1 MKKKLIIALVILTA
15 VAAGIFYLLTARNVG
30 VKYETVEV
38 EKGEIGKYVEEV
50 GTVSSK
56 NVRSYYGNS
65 VRKVETIGLELGDY
79 VKKGQLIIKYED
91 NSDSEILKV
100 EKQLESLKAT
110 YSEALSGT
118 DFESINNAKLEISRI
133 RSSIALAKEN
143 RDRMEEL
150 FKNEVVAQIEL
161 EKAVN
166 EVEQLQN
173 SLAVAQNSYNL
184 LSKGLSEN
192 MKIKYEAEIDVLL
205 LTLETLEK
213 DRKDSIIYAGF
224 DGVITE
230 LNTFE
235 GDIPYA
241 GLKILE
247 MQDPSGKTVLIDL
260 MAEDAVL
267 VNTGMK
273 ATVTDEN
280 LNVQIDN
287 LKVEKVHPKAFI
299 IYSELGVKENRQ
311 TVEINL
317 PQSDNDLSFGLKVK
331 TRIMIE
337 ESKEALFIHEDA
349 VYEEDMKIYVD
360 VLEDGKPVQ
369 REVITGI
376 ADDSRIEIKEGLEAG
391 ESVILKYGNN

>member
-30 VKYETVEV
+30 AKYETVEV
-38 EKGEIGKYVEEV
+38 EKGEIGKYVEED
-50 GTVSSK
+50 GTISSR

-65 VRKVETIGLELGDY
+65 VRKVETIGVEFGDY
-79 VKKGQLIIKYED
+79 VEKGQLLIKFED
-91 NSDSEILKV
+91 NSGLEIQKV
-100 EKQLESLKAT
+100 EKQLEALKAT
-110 YSEALSGT
+110 YNEALSGT

-150 FKNEVVAQIEL
+150 FKNEVVAEIEL
-161 EKAVN
+161 DKAVN
-166 EVEQLQN
+166 ELVQLQN

-184 LSKGLSEN
+184 LVKGLSEN
-192 MKIKYEAEIDVLL
+192 MKIKYEAEIDVLIL
-205 LTLETLEK
+205 SLETFEK
-213 DRKDSIIYAGF
+213 DREDSIIYAGF

-230 LNTFE
+230 LDTFE

-247 MQDPSGKTVLIDL
+247 MQDPSEKIVLIDF
-260 MAEDAVL
+260 MAEDAIL
-267 VNTGMK
+267 IKTGMK
-273 ATVTDEN
+273 STVTDEN
-280 LNVQIDN
+280 LNIEIDN
-287 LKVEKVHPKAFI
+287 LKVEKIHPKAFI
-299 IYSELGVKENRQ
+299 VFSELGVEENRQ
-311 TVEINL
+311 SVEINL
-317 PQSDNDLSFGLKVK
+317 PGSSELSFGLKVK
-331 TRIMIE
+331 MRIMIE

-369 REVITGI
+369 REVVTGI
-376 ADDSRIEIKEGLEAG
+376 SDNTRIEIKKGLEEG
-391 ESVILKYGNN
+391 ESVILKYGDN